1 MESNNL
7 RKTIILLLCGLIV
20 FGGVA
25 LIVTWLNSVREK
37 NVSTITD
44 NQKSNEETV
53 TLLPFA
59 ISEGNKILI
68 NDQALEQKQEIAQD
82 LAAGRYEQGIAKLTQ
97 LLQENPNHPEALI
110 YLNNAKIANQTSYT
124 LAVAIPSGS
133 NINGAKEILRGVA
146 QAQQEINQSGGIKGT
161 PLKILIA
168 NDHNNPQTAQTLAQ
182 ELAKN
187 PEVLGV
193 VGHWA
198 SDVTLAAAAVY
209 QQEKMVAISP
219 ISTSVELSPL
229 GDYIFRTVPSDR
241 FAGSGL
247 SRYMINQLNK
257 QKAAI
262 FFNSQSNYSQSLK
275 DEFTKSLFSDGGKVV
290 GEFDLSD
297 ANFNAVNDWQ
307 QAKERGAEVL
317 MLALTSNTLNQGL
330 DVIAVNKQQ
339 LPLLAGDDAYDPKIL
354 QEGGFDAQGMV
365 LAIPWHILA
374 HNNEPFVKASREL
387 WRAEVNWRTALAH
400 DATLAFIV
408 ALEQTPNPTRKS
420 IQAVLSDPNFV
431 FEGASGTIR
440 FLPSG
445 DRNQAVQLVTIK
457 FSDRSDF
464 GYNFELILD

>member
-1 MESNNL
+1 MQQNNL
-7 RKTIILLLCGLIV
+7 RKTLILLLCGLIV
-20 FGGVA
+20 FGGII
-25 LIVTWLNSVREK
+25 LIVLWLNNTKQSNRA
-37 NVSTITD
+37 TIIE
-44 NQKSNEETV
+44 NQKRNEETV
-53 TLLPFA
+53 ARLPIE

-68 NDQALEQKQEIAQD
+68 KDQALEKKQEIAQD

-110 YLNNAKIANQTSYT
+110 YLNNAKIANQKSYT
-124 LAVAIPSGS
+124 LAVAVPSGT

-146 QAQQEINQSGGIKGT
+146 QAQQKINQSAGIKGT
-161 PLKILIA
+161 ALKILIA
-168 NDHNNPQTAQTLAQ
+168 NDNNNPQTAQKLAQ

-209 QQEKMVAISP
+209 QQEKIVAISP
-219 ISTSVELSPL
+219 ISTSVELSSF
-229 GDYIFRTVPSDR
+229 GDYLFRTVPSDR

-262 FFNSQSNYSQSLK
+262 FFSSQSNYSQSLK
-275 DEFTKSLFSDGGKVV
+275 DEFTKSLFSDGGEVV
-290 GEFDLSD
+290 GEFDLSSP
-297 ANFNAVNDWQ
+297 NFNPVNDWQ
-307 QAKERGAEVL
+307 QAKAQGAEVL

-330 DVIAVNKQQ
+330 EVIRVNKQR

-354 QEGGFDAQGMV
+354 QEGGADAQGMV

-374 HNNEPFVKASREL
+374 HNNQPFVQASREL
-387 WRAEVNWRTALAH
+387 WQAEVNWRTALAY
-400 DATLAFIV
+400 DATLAFIL
-408 ALEQTPNPTRKS
+408 ALEQAPNPTRES
-420 IQAVLSDPNFV
+420 IQKALSDPSFM

-445 DRNQAVQLVTIK
+445 DRNQPLQLVLIT
-457 FSDRSDF
+457 SSNRSDF
-464 GYNFELILD
+464 GFDILPR